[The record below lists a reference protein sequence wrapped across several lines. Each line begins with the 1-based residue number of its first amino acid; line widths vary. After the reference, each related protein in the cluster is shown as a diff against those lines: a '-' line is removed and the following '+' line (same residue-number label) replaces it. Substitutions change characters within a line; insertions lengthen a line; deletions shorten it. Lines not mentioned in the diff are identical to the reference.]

1 MKWFWIGSNQIKQL
15 NKNFLVNKEEDQLG
29 FVNEE
34 WSWVINKSYEH
45 LQKNFPDQINI
56 LLTLCQF
63 PNGVFDSDF
72 ENIYSKTF
80 PKWKEFIH
88 VLMKYRER
96 LMIDAKSK
104 IENLN
109 IDEDTFWLISS
120 QFIEEV
126 QEFHYTPYPIVYS
139 YVNKLIISQEQKQQ
153 SCETALVYLS
163 KLSRKIVRSLKK
175 CEIRILSF
183 MKFTAAID
191 VGIWSD
197 NGDYTDPSVFYKDYE
212 NLFKEP
218 KLLFSYHEINFQQFL
233 DKDFLMFAF
242 QK

>member
-80 PKWKEFIH
+80 PKWKEFIQ

-139 YVNKLIISQEQKQQ
+139 L
-153 SCETALVYLS
+153 C
-163 KLSRKIVRSLKK
+163 
-175 CEIRILSF
+175 
-183 MKFTAAID
+183 
-191 VGIWSD
+191 
-197 NGDYTDPSVFYKDYE
+197 
-212 NLFKEP
+212 
-218 KLLFSYHEINFQQFL
+218 
-233 DKDFLMFAF
+233 
-242 QK
+242 